1 MDEQKP
7 SRWQRLQKMS
17 FKRKDI
23 AKRMRRMEGVTVRHA
38 RKFIFHRIDNI
49 REVRRHII
57 MWVLAVG
64 ILIGASGLQLMW
76 YHNNYQTT
84 AAAEGGTYAEA
95 VLGPVDTLNPLF
107 ANNSAEESAGTLL
120 FSRLYGYDTT
130 GHLHA
135 DVASQIHVDDSG
147 KIYTVKL
154 RDDVKWTDGIALTAK
169 DVLFTTD
176 LLKNPA
182 THSTIKGW
190 SDVAVAMVDDYTLT
204 FTLPAIYAAF
214 PHALTFPII
223 PQHILADIA
232 PNALRESD
240 FSDKPIG
247 SGPFKLRIVQDIDT
261 PTGRK
266 IIHLERNPDYYKG
279 TARLERFQLHVY
291 ESRDAIVKALS
302 SGEVTAAT
310 DLTDTDVRKINKA
323 NYEVRMTPIKS
334 GVYAILNTTQGV
346 MKDLSIRRAL
356 QLGTD
361 TTTIRKQL
369 GNAIPSL
376 DLPFV
381 TGQLKGNV
389 PHAPAYDQAAA
400 KKILD
405 EAGWKLD
412 GEVRKK
418 DGMPLKINV
427 VTTKDNDYE
436 RVLETLAGQWRS
448 IGFDV
453 NTLVIDPNDQ
463 TQGLVQNV
471 LQQRNYDVLLYQL
484 SVGADPDVYAYWH
497 SSQIGTRGL
506 NLSNYANAVSDDA
519 LVSARSRTEPD
530 LRNNKYLTFAKQ
542 WLADVPAIGLYQSTT
557 QYVYSKSVRPY
568 STANT
573 FVSPLDRYDDVLY
586 WSVGSETVFQT
597 P

>member
-1 MDEQKP
+1 
-7 SRWQRLQKMS
+7 
-17 FKRKDI
+17 
-23 AKRMRRMEGVTVRHA
+23 
-38 RKFIFHRIDNI
+38 
-49 REVRRHII
+49 

-95 VLGPVDTLNPLF
+95 VLGPIDTLNPLF
-107 ANNSAEESAGTLL
+107 ANNSAEESAGALL
-120 FSRLYGYDTT
+120 FSRLFSYDTT
-130 GHLHA
+130 GQLHGDIA
-135 DVASQIHVDDSG
+135 TSINVDASG
-147 KIYTVKL
+147 KVYTVKL

-190 SDVAVAMVDDYTLT
+190 SDVTVAMIDDYTLT

-223 PQHILADIA
+223 PQHILADVA

-247 SGPFKLRIVQDIDT
+247 SGPFKLRIVQDVDA
-261 PTGRK
+261 PTGRR
-266 IIHLERNPDYYKG
+266 IIHLERNSDYYRG
-279 TARLERFQLHVY
+279 AARLERFQLHVY
-291 ESRDAIVKALS
+291 ESRDAIVKALL

-310 DLTDTDVRKINKA
+310 DLTDTDVRKINA
-323 NYEVRMTPIKS
+323 NNYEIRMTPIKS
-334 GVYAILNTTQGV
+334 GVYAIFNTTQGV
-346 MKDLSIRRAL
+346 MKDLTVRRAL
-356 QLGTD
+356 QVGTD

-376 DLPFV
+376 ELPFI
-381 TGQLKGNV
+381 TGQLSGSV
-389 PHAPAYDQAAA
+389 PHAPTYDQAAA

-412 GEVRKK
+412 GDVRKK
-418 DGMPLKINV
+418 DGIPLKISV

-448 IGFDV
+448 IGV
-453 NTLVIDPNDQ
+453 NVETLVIDPNDQ

-484 SVGADPDVYAYWH
+484 SIGADPDVYAYWH

-519 LVSARSRTEPD
+519 LVSARSRTEAD
-530 LRNNKYLTFAKQ
+530 LRNNKYLTFARQ
-542 WLADVPAIGLYQSTT
+542 WLSDVPAIALYQSTT
-557 QYVYSKSVRPY
+557 QYVYRESVRPY
-568 STANT
+568 SSTDT
-573 FVSPLDRYDDVLY
+573 FVTPLDRYNDVLY